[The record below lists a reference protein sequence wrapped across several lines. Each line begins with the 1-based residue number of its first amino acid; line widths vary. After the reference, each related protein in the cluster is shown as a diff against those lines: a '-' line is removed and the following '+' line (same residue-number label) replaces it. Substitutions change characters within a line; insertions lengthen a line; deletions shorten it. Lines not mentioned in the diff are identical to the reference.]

1 MSFNRVYYFH
11 FGKTWNIPLKK
22 NNFPDWITA
31 TGVGIPVD
39 LTPQYEQLGK
49 RPQVSWKWSSKPRS
63 EQRNNKNQKKT
74 LNWSLISFFFSLWH
88 QVISSSLLFQNRL
101 YCGSV
106 ILDNIYKREE
116 EKTGQTP
123 FIPIHCLW
131 QHSPF
136 PGGSDGKASACDA
149 GDRDLIPGSRRSPGE
164 GNGNPLQYSCL
175 ENPMDGG
182 GWWATVHGVAKS
194 WTRLSNFTG
203 SLMV

>member
-49 RPQVSWKWSSKPRS
+49 RPQVCWKWSSKPRS

-116 EKTGQTP
+116 EKNVLLTREKQGNQMEV
-123 FIPIHCLW
+123 
-131 QHSPF
+131 
-136 PGGSDGKASACDA
+136 SDLYIQW
-149 GDRDLIPGSRRSPGE
+149 DLI
-164 GNGNPLQYSCL
+164 LIF
-175 ENPMDGG
+175 
-182 GWWATVHGVAKS
+182 VA
-194 WTRLSNFTG
+194 
-203 SLMV
+203 